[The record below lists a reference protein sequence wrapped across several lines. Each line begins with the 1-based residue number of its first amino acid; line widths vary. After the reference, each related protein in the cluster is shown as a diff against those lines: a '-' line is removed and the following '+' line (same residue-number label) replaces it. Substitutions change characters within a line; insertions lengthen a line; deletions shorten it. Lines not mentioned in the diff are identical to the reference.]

1 MRTIF
6 TEAELRAHCTAAGRT
21 CKTETGCRCAAG
33 QLVGIGSDNWVQ
45 GPTDWGALD
54 NLDNE
59 PEQPMS
65 PPVWLAMLILVAAGF
80 TLGVLVEWLVGL
92 MPGVR
97 S

>member
-6 TEAELRAHCTAAGRT
+6 TEAELRAHCHAAGRT
-21 CKTETGCRCAAG
+21 CKTECGCTCAAG
-33 QLVGIGSDNWVQ
+33 QLVGIGDPVN

-54 NLDNE
+54 NPDNE
-59 PEQPMS
+59 PETPMS

-80 TLGVLVEWLVGL
+80 TIGVLVEWLVGL